1 MRTRLKAGVLLGTLA
16 LAGSAL
22 TQPAADAAHAAM
34 AMKAVEVEASWEM
47 NEPAE
52 ATTMVDSGPNGLHA
66 PVNQSGLNTGFL
78 FDGAIGYSWPRRPP
92 NEPPASPERVIVIP
106 DNPNLDPLSDTY
118 TVEIR
123 FRTKEKFGNITQ
135 KGQATTRGGQWKIQN
150 PLGRPSCLFKG
161 SIARGATRAP
171 TPINDNL
178 WHTLQ
183 CVKSPTAVELWID
196 GIRVNRK
203 SGAVGNI
210 DNSTPMTIGGKI
222 NCDQIDVTCDYFSGE
237 IDYVRVYRGS

>member
-1 MRTRLKAGVLLGTLA
+1 MRTRLKAIVLLGIMA

-22 TQPAADAAHAAM
+22 THPAADAASAA
-34 AMKAVEVEASWEM
+34 KARKVVEVEASWEM
-47 NEPAE
+47 NEPAG

-66 PVNQSGLNTGFL
+66 PVDQNGLDTGFE
-78 FDGAIGYSWPRRPP
+78 FDGGTGYRWPRRNP

-123 FRTKEKFGNITQ
+123 FRTREKFGNITQ

-150 PLGRPSCLFKG
+150 PQGRPSCLFNG

-178 WHTLQ
+178 WHTLR
-183 CVKSPTAVELWID
+183 CVKTPTAVELWID
-196 GIRVNRK
+196 GVRVGRK
-203 SGAVGNI
+203 NGAVGNI

-222 NCDQIDVTCDYFSGE
+222 NCDQISVTCDYFSGE